1 MDITLA
7 KTFLEII
14 QSGSFI
20 AAAERLHV
28 TQTTITTRIKT
39 LEELLGC
46 QLFVRNR
53 SGARL
58 TDNGIRFTAYAQQM
72 VQTWHAAKRDLPLPE
87 GTVNL
92 ITIGGEISL
101 WNPLLLQWFNC
112 VRAELPSIAIRVEVA
127 EADTLHK
134 KLEGGVMDAALVHR
148 PDYWSG
154 MQVEEL
160 LEEKLIMVQSTSKPG
175 TYIYIDW
182 GDYFKQQHDSALVE
196 FAKPGLSI
204 NLGPLAL
211 NHILEYGGSGY
222 FRSRVVQSYIENGKL
237 AVVEASPEFSYPIY
251 LMYPR
256 NKSDAVMPEVLKKL
270 REASKR
276 EFDWSQH

>member
-160 LEEKLIMVQSTSKPG
+160 LEEKLIMVQSTSRPG
-175 TYIYIDW
+175 PYIYIDW

>member
-7 KTFLEII
+7 RTFLEII

-53 SGARL
+53 SGAKL
-58 TDNGIRFTAYAQQM
+58 TDNGIRFTAYAQQL
-72 VQTWHAAKRDLPLPE
+72 VQTWHAARRDLPLPE
-87 GTVNL
+87 GTANS

-101 WNPLLLQWFNC
+101 WNPLLLQWFNFLR
-112 VRAELPSIAIRVEVA
+112 VEIPSIAIRVEVS
-127 EADTLHK
+127 EAATLHK
-134 KLEGGVMDAALVHR
+134 QLEGGVMDAALVHR

-154 MQVEEL
+154 MQIEEL
-160 LEEKLIMVQSTSKPG
+160 LEEKLIMVRSSQNPQP
-175 TYIYIDW
+175 YIYIDW

-196 FAKPGLSI
+196 FTKPGLSI

-211 NHILEYGGSGY
+211 NHILEHGGSGY
-222 FRSRVVQSYIENGKL
+222 FRSRVVQTYIENGELEK
-237 AVVEASPEFSYPIY
+237 VETAPEFSYPIY

-256 NKSDAVMPEVLKKL
+256 NSKNAVMTQVLAKL
-270 REASKR
+270 RESSKKD
-276 EFDWSQH
+276 FDWSQH

>member
-175 TYIYIDW
+175 PYIYIDW

>member
-58 TDNGIRFTAYAQQM
+58 TDNGVRFTAYAQQM

-92 ITIGGEISL
+92 ITIGGEVSL

-112 VRAELPSIAIRVEVA
+112 LRSELPAIAIRVEVA

-160 LEEKLIMVQSTSKPG
+160 LEEKLIMVQSTSKPEP
-175 TYIYIDW
+175 YIYTDW

-204 NLGPLAL
+204 SLGPLAL

-222 FRSRVVQSYIENGKL
+222 FRSRGGQKYIENGEL

-256 NKSDAVMPEVLKKL
+256 NKNNAVMSQVLKKL

>member
-58 TDNGIRFTAYAQQM
+58 TDNGVRFTAYAQQM

-92 ITIGGEISL
+92 ITIGGEVSL

-112 VRAELPSIAIRVEVA
+112 VRADLPSIAIRVEVA
-127 EADTLHK
+127 EADTLHR

-160 LEEKLIMVQSTSKPG
+160 LEEKLIMVQSTSKPEP
-175 TYIYIDW
+175 YIYIDW

-222 FRSRVVQSYIENGKL
+222 FRSRVVQSYIESGAL

-256 NKSDAVMPEVLKKL
+256 NKDNAVMSQVLKKL

>member
-28 TQTTITTRIKT
+28 TQTTVTTRIRT
-39 LEELLGC
+39 LEDLLEC

-58 TDNGIRFTAYAQQM
+58 TDNGIRFASYARQF
-72 VQTWHAAKRDLPLPE
+72 VQTWNAAKRDLPLPQ

-101 WNPLLLQWFNC
+101 WNPLLLQWFNFL
-112 VRAELPSIAIRVEVA
+112 RLEMPTMAIRVEVGETA
-127 EADTLHK
+127 SLHK
-134 KLEGGVMDAALVHR
+134 KLEGGVMDAALVHQ

-160 LEEKLIMVQSTSKPG
+160 LEEKLIMVRSTRNSDP
-175 TYIYIDW
+175 YIYIDW
-182 GDYFKQQHDSALVE
+182 GEYFKQQHDSALAE
-196 FAKPGLSI
+196 LAKPGLSI

-211 NHILEYGGSGY
+211 NHIIENGGSGY
-222 FRSRVVQSYIENGKL
+222 FRSRVVQKYIEEGSL

-251 LMYPR
+251 LIYPR
-256 NKSDAVMPEVLKKL
+256 NRNNAVMEQVLRQL
-270 REASKR
+270 RAASRKD
-276 EFDWSQH
+276 FDWSQH